1 MIPVT
6 PLQGRAILLNADL
19 IEEIESVPDTVIVL
33 ANGRRIFVTDA
44 PVDIVERIGHVRA
57 SVLAFADD
65 MIDHGHAEVV
75 PFPGGNAG
83 SSQEGAK

>member
-6 PLQGRAILLNADL
+6 PLQGRAILVNADL

-44 PVDIVERIGHVRA
+44 PADIVDRISHTRA
-57 SVLAFADD
+57 SVLAYADD

-75 PFPGGNAG
+75 PFPKSSSG
-83 SSQEGAK
+83 SKQEGAQ